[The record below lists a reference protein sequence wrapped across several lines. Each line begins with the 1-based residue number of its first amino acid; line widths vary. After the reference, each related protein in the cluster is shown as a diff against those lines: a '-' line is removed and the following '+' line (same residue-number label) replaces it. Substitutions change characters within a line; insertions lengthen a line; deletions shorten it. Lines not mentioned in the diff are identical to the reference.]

1 MKNCK
6 SNTTKSLRL
15 KTTKQVNKPKF
26 KSKFRKRDKSL
37 AHVHIFQHWIEIHQ
51 DHNDA
56 FTSIR
61 YLISSNR
68 KWQQDDLTSNTSK
81 CKIARLITVLTS

>member
-1 MKNCK
+1 MYIF
-6 SNTTKSLRL
+6 SNIGSKFI
-15 KTTKQVNKPKF
+15 KTTMMT
-26 KSKFRKRDKSL
+26 
-37 AHVHIFQHWIEIHQ
+37 
-51 DHNDA
+51 